1 MLVFD
6 VIFDLGTHYNGR
18 AVLKGAE
25 KIPVQILRLFIVAW
39 FFLLRFIFTVDVA
52 IRKVVEIETKH
63 PVIL

>member
-39 FFLLRFIFTVDVA
+39 FFCYDLFSQSMLR
-52 IRKVVEIETKH
+52 
-63 PVIL
+63 